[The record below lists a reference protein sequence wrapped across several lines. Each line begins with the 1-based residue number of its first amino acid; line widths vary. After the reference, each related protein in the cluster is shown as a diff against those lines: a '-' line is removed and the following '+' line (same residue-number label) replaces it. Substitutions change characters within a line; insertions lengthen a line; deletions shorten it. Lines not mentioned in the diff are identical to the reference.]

1 MASQKT
7 KYNIYFYIQKS
18 HKQILNNQLEIA
30 DCEFKEQFTFIDYD
44 SQQKILDIKE
54 YFLSF
59 FGHKYPCCICQ
70 LILCKK
76 QNRFTII
83 DNAGYIIDNINLNSI
98 GNLNFYLI
106 KKYDKCECELTEY
119 KNYFL
124 KNKYELIQEYKQYKD
139 NFIKIFDEYGTL
151 KETNNKEIKNL
162 KSINF
167 RISKANELDNL
178 KDDDYYDIIIDI
190 KSLKSIKE
198 GWKIILNEE
207 GKKRY
212 EKYKNQKLLK
222 IGAIGNSKK
231 GKSFLLNKISNI
243 NLKIGASNQTI
254 GLSVKYPEL
263 QNNTKRHIIILDSVG
278 FEKPIL
284 KEANDLNKNENME
297 EEKEEEKEEEE
308 KENEKKQKKVFKE
321 RANDRAMTEM
331 FLTNFILKNSDIL
344 LLVVGE
350 MTYSEQLL
358 IDKIKEESKKL
369 KLKKIFIVHNLQT
382 LRKKEQVEQYIHN
395 TLFKN
400 INLNLIKTKLID
412 INEDSEND
420 DNKKEKDIK
429 NDKKDSIDINNINLQ
444 KKVVD
449 MNNKI
454 NLKYTNLNNINLN
467 NINLKE
473 NNFIKDVKKG
483 DNIIEIEENKKE
495 KDQNLN
501 KNLKKNKDNKID
513 LNKIEN
519 NIINNKLDEEEDE
532 KEEEKKKDE
541 KEGKNDNNKDIL
553 KDYKDS
559 DNDSD
564 SNSNEISKLEFNN
577 KIILND
583 KKKDN
588 NENKKINNIIE
599 NKDYN
604 ILENKEKIIYK
615 NYKEALHYC
624 EVLRYDNGNI
634 DIYHLILANEDSEA
648 GQFYN
653 KYTYSFIENRYN
665 DITELKAF
673 DVLEEVKNVFKDIA
687 PLVLYKK
694 IDINFD
700 QNEDILNNG
709 LIQLKSKEELPL
721 KSLKIDESNIFNKN
735 KKFQP
740 KYNCYK
746 PDDKTLEI
754 RLEIPGN
761 FECNVDKTV
770 IGDKTK
776 IIFKGNK
783 KPDKSP
789 KNPEDNFVN
798 LREFNDFE
806 ANIDLPVEEF
816 QISSPDPKEGY
827 PKKINGIYIIQ
838 YELVSKGKEISLNA
852 DDV

>member
-7 KYNIYFYIQKS
+7 KYNIYFYNQKP
-18 HKQILNNQLEIA
+18 HKQILNNHLEIE

-44 SQQKILDIKE
+44 SQQTILDIKE

-76 QNRFTII
+76 ENRFTII
-83 DNAGYIIDNINLNSI
+83 DNAGYIIDYINLNSI
-98 GNLNFYLI
+98 GNLNLYLI

-119 KNYFL
+119 MNYFL

-139 NFIKIFDEYGTL
+139 NFIKIFDEYGIL
-151 KETNNKEIKNL
+151 KETNNKEIKKL

-167 RISKANELDNL
+167 RISKDNELDNL

-243 NLKIGASNQTI
+243 DLKIGASNQTI

-263 QNNTKRHIIILDSVG
+263 QNNTNRHIIILDSVG

-284 KEANDLNKNENME
+284 KEADDLNRNEIM
-297 EEKEEEKEEEE
+297 EEEKEEEE
-308 KENEKKQKKVFKE
+308 KENENEKKQKKIFKE
-321 RANDRAMTEM
+321 KANDKAMTEM
-331 FLTNFILKNSDIL
+331 FLTNFILKNSDII

-400 INLNLIKTKLID
+400 INLNLIKTKLIN
-412 INEDSEND
+412 INEDCEND
-420 DNKKEKDIK
+420 DNNKEKDIK

-444 KKVVD
+444 KKVD
-449 MNNKI
+449 INLKI
-454 NLKYTNLNNINLN
+454 NLNKINLN

-473 NNFIKDVKKG
+473 NNLIKDVKKG
-483 DNIIEIEENKKE
+483 IEIEENEKE
-495 KDQNLN
+495 KDQNLI
-501 KNLKKNKDNKID
+501 KKLKKNKDNKID
-513 LNKIEN
+513 KIEN

-532 KEEEKKKDE
+532 KEEENKKDE
-541 KEGKNDNNKDIL
+541 KEGKNDNKKDIL

-559 DNDSD
+559 DDDSD
-564 SNSNEISKLEFNN
+564 SSSNEINKLKFNN

-588 NENKKINNIIE
+588 NENNKVNNIIE

-604 ILENKEKIIYK
+604 ILENKERNIYK
-615 NYKEALHYC
+615 KYKEALHYC

-648 GQFYN
+648 GRFYN
-653 KYTYSFIENRYN
+653 KYTYTFIENRYN

-673 DVLEEVKNVFKDIA
+673 DVLEEVKNAFKDIA

-721 KSLKIDESNIFNKN
+721 KSLNIDENSISNKN

-740 KYNCYK
+740 KYNYYK

-761 FECNVDKTV
+761 FECHVDKTV

-789 KNPEDNFVN
+789 KNPEDNLVN

-806 ANIDLPVEEF
+806 VNIDLPVEEF

-838 YELVSKGKEISLNA
+838 YELASKGKEISLNA

>member
-1 MASQKT
+1 M
-7 KYNIYFYIQKS
+7 
-18 HKQILNNQLEIA
+18 
-30 DCEFKEQFTFIDYD
+30 
-44 SQQKILDIKE
+44 
-54 YFLSF
+54 
-59 FGHKYPCCICQ
+59 
-70 LILCKK
+70 
-76 QNRFTII
+76 
-83 DNAGYIIDNINLNSI
+83 
-98 GNLNFYLI
+98 
-106 KKYDKCECELTEY
+106 
-119 KNYFL
+119 NYFL

-139 NFIKIFDEYGTL
+139 NFIKIFDEYGIL
-151 KETNNKEIKNL
+151 KETNNKEIKKL

-167 RISKANELDNL
+167 RISKDNELDNL

-243 NLKIGASNQTI
+243 DLKIGASNQTI

-263 QNNTKRHIIILDSVG
+263 QNNTNRHIIILDSVG

-284 KEANDLNKNENME
+284 KEADDLNRNEIM
-297 EEKEEEKEEEE
+297 EEEKEEEE
-308 KENEKKQKKVFKE
+308 KENEKKQKKIFKE
-321 RANDRAMTEM
+321 KANDKAMTEM
-331 FLTNFILKNSDIL
+331 FLTNFILKNSDII

-400 INLNLIKTKLID
+400 INLNLIKTKLIN
-412 INEDSEND
+412 INEDCEND
-420 DNKKEKDIK
+420 DNNKEKDIK

-444 KKVVD
+444 KKVD
-449 MNNKI
+449 INLKI
-454 NLKYTNLNNINLN
+454 NLNKINLN

-473 NNFIKDVKKG
+473 NNLIKDVKKG
-483 DNIIEIEENKKE
+483 IEIEENEKE
-495 KDQNLN
+495 KDQNLI
-501 KNLKKNKDNKID
+501 KKLKKNKDNKID
-513 LNKIEN
+513 KIEN

-532 KEEEKKKDE
+532 KEEENKKDE
-541 KEGKNDNNKDIL
+541 KEGKNDNKKDIL

-559 DNDSD
+559 DDDSD
-564 SNSNEISKLEFNN
+564 SSSNEINKLKFNN

-588 NENKKINNIIE
+588 NENNKVNNIIE

-604 ILENKEKIIYK
+604 ILENKERNIYK
-615 NYKEALHYC
+615 KYKEALHYC

-648 GQFYN
+648 GRFYN
-653 KYTYSFIENRYN
+653 KYTYTFIENRYN

-673 DVLEEVKNVFKDIA
+673 DVLEEVKNAFKDIA

-721 KSLKIDESNIFNKN
+721 KSLNIDENSISNKN

-740 KYNCYK
+740 KYNYYK

-761 FECNVDKTV
+761 FECHVDKTV

-789 KNPEDNFVN
+789 KNPEDNLVN

-806 ANIDLPVEEF
+806 VNIDLPVEEF

-838 YELVSKGKEISLNA
+838 YELASKGKEISLNA

>member
-7 KYNIYFYIQKS
+7 KYNIYFYNQKP
-18 HKQILNNQLEIA
+18 HKQILNNHLEIE

-44 SQQKILDIKE
+44 SQQTILDIKE

-76 QNRFTII
+76 ENRFTII
-83 DNAGYIIDNINLNSI
+83 DNAGYIIDHINLNSI
-98 GNLNFYLI
+98 GNLNLYLI

-119 KNYFL
+119 MNYFL

-139 NFIKIFDEYGTL
+139 NFIKIFDEYGIL
-151 KETNNKEIKNL
+151 KETNNKEIKKL

-167 RISKANELDNL
+167 RISKDNELDNL

-243 NLKIGASNQTI
+243 DLKIGASNQTI

-263 QNNTKRHIIILDSVG
+263 QNNTNRHIIILDSVG

-284 KEANDLNKNENME
+284 KEADDLNRNEIM
-297 EEKEEEKEEEE
+297 EEEKEEEE
-308 KENEKKQKKVFKE
+308 KENEKKQKKIFKE
-321 RANDRAMTEM
+321 KANDKAMTEM
-331 FLTNFILKNSDIL
+331 FLTNFILKNSDII

-400 INLNLIKTKLID
+400 INLNLIKTKLIN
-412 INEDSEND
+412 INEDCEND
-420 DNKKEKDIK
+420 DNNKEKDIK

-444 KKVVD
+444 KKVD
-449 MNNKI
+449 INLKI
-454 NLKYTNLNNINLN
+454 NLNKINLN

-473 NNFIKDVKKG
+473 NNLIKDVKKG
-483 DNIIEIEENKKE
+483 IEIEENEKK
-495 KDQNLN
+495 KDQNLI
-501 KNLKKNKDNKID
+501 KKLKKNKDNKID
-513 LNKIEN
+513 KIEN

-532 KEEEKKKDE
+532 KEEENKKDE
-541 KEGKNDNNKDIL
+541 KEGKNDNKKDIL

-559 DNDSD
+559 DDDSD
-564 SNSNEISKLEFNN
+564 SSSNEINKLKFNN

-588 NENKKINNIIE
+588 NENNKVNNIIE

-604 ILENKEKIIYK
+604 ILENKERNIYK
-615 NYKEALHYC
+615 KYKEALHYC

-648 GQFYN
+648 GRFYN
-653 KYTYSFIENRYN
+653 KYTYTFIENRYN

-673 DVLEEVKNVFKDIA
+673 DVLEEVKNAFKDIA

-721 KSLKIDESNIFNKN
+721 KSLNIDENSISNKN

-740 KYNCYK
+740 KYNYYK

-761 FECNVDKTV
+761 FECHVDKTV

-789 KNPEDNFVN
+789 KNPEDNLVN

-806 ANIDLPVEEF
+806 VNIDLPVEEF

-838 YELVSKGKEISLNA
+838 YELASKGKEISLNA

>member
-7 KYNIYFYIQKS
+7 KYNIYFYNQKP
-18 HKQILNNQLEIA
+18 HKQILNNHLEIE

-44 SQQKILDIKE
+44 SQQTILDIKE

-76 QNRFTII
+76 ENRFTII
-83 DNAGYIIDNINLNSI
+83 DNAGYIIDHINLNSI
-98 GNLNFYLI
+98 GNLNLYLI

-119 KNYFL
+119 MNYFL

-139 NFIKIFDEYGTL
+139 NFIKIFDEYGIL
-151 KETNNKEIKNL
+151 KETNNKEIKKL

-167 RISKANELDNL
+167 RISKDNELDNL

-243 NLKIGASNQTI
+243 DLKIGASNQTI

-263 QNNTKRHIIILDSVG
+263 QNNTNRHIIILDSVG

-284 KEANDLNKNENME
+284 KEADDLNRNEIM
-297 EEKEEEKEEEE
+297 EEEKEEEE
-308 KENEKKQKKVFKE
+308 KENEKKQKKIFKE
-321 RANDRAMTEM
+321 KANDKAMTEM
-331 FLTNFILKNSDIL
+331 FLTNFILKNSDII

-400 INLNLIKTKLID
+400 INLNLIKTKLIN
-412 INEDSEND
+412 INEDCEND
-420 DNKKEKDIK
+420 DNNKEKDIK

-444 KKVVD
+444 KKVD
-449 MNNKI
+449 INLKI
-454 NLKYTNLNNINLN
+454 NLNKINLN

-473 NNFIKDVKKG
+473 NNLIKDVKKG
-483 DNIIEIEENKKE
+483 IEIEENEKE
-495 KDQNLN
+495 KDQNLI
-501 KNLKKNKDNKID
+501 KKLKKNKDNKID
-513 LNKIEN
+513 KIEN

-532 KEEEKKKDE
+532 KEEENKKDE
-541 KEGKNDNNKDIL
+541 KEGKNDNKKDIL

-559 DNDSD
+559 DDDSD
-564 SNSNEISKLEFNN
+564 SSSNEINKLKFNN

-588 NENKKINNIIE
+588 NENNKVNNIIE

-604 ILENKEKIIYK
+604 ILENKERNIYK
-615 NYKEALHYC
+615 KYKEALHYC

-648 GQFYN
+648 GRFYN
-653 KYTYSFIENRYN
+653 KYTYTFIENRYN

-673 DVLEEVKNVFKDIA
+673 DVLEEVKNAFKDIA

-721 KSLKIDESNIFNKN
+721 KSLNIDENSISNKN

-740 KYNCYK
+740 KYNYYK

-761 FECNVDKTV
+761 FECHVDKTV

-789 KNPEDNFVN
+789 KNPEDNLVN

-806 ANIDLPVEEF
+806 VNIDLPVEEF

-838 YELVSKGKEISLNA
+838 YELASKGKEISLNA